1 MPIVLSLVDAIVF
14 FIGAVCKVFY
24 WLLIFRVILSWVG
37 VTPYTNL
44 NELLSAIFQAT
55 DIILKPFQRL
65 PLRIGIIDFTPI
77 IVIYLLHILPGLV
90 ASVLSSLLGG
100 LR

>member
-1 MPIVLSLVDAIVF
+1 MPIVLSLVDAVVF

-65 PLRIGIIDFTPI
+65 PLRVGMMDFSPM
-77 IVIYLLHILPGLV
+77 VAIYLLYVAPGLV
-90 ASVLSSLLGG
+90 ATLLYG
-100 LR
+100 LVRGFH

>member
-1 MPIVLSLVDAIVF
+1 MPIVMSVVDALVF

-44 NELLSAIFQAT
+44 NELLSALFQAT
-55 DIILKPFQRL
+55 DLLLRPFARL
-65 PLRIGIIDFTPI
+65 PLRLGVMDFTPLV
-77 IVIYLLHILPGLV
+77 VIYLLYVIPGL
-90 ASVLSSLLGG
+90 AATLLYG
-100 LR
+100 LARGFH